1 MLDVVA
7 AIDRLAGVKQNSDR
21 KNYRWLLLDAKN
33 QLEALF
39 GQSIYSPYLRASR
52 EQAAELHQCLAQM
65 MDADDD
71 KPLEDFDEWW
81 LNHNKDRFKT
91 VFLSELS
98 TIPSFLVVG
107 KEGYDTNALLDE
119 GHKLF
124 PAALRTKVP
133 EAITDARE
141 VGKAL
146 AYELATACGFRTFRV
161 TECVIKRYWDSVSG
175 GVDRPKLETIGSYAK
190 EMEDRSIGDKKI
202 TESLKQMAR
211 LHRNPLIHPEVILTV
226 EEAIDTLGIARSVI
240 GAMLRVL
247 PEVPPTTAMA
257 LQQQHETSVRHST

>member
-7 AIDRLAGVKQNSDR
+7 AIDGLSGIQQKSDAR
-21 KNYRWLLLDAKN
+21 SNRWLLLDAKN

-52 EQAAELHQCLAQM
+52 ERAVDLHRHLAQM
-65 MDADDD
+65 LEAEDD
-71 KPLEDFDEWW
+71 KPLDEFDAWQVDHER
-81 LNHNKDRFKT
+81 DRFKT

-124 PAALRTKVP
+124 PAALPRKAP
-133 EAITDARE
+133 EAMADARE

-146 AYELATACGFRTFRV
+146 AYELATACGFHTFRV
-161 TECVIKRYWDSVSG
+161 TESVIKRYWDVVSG
-175 GVDRPKLETIGSYAK
+175 GSDRPKLETIGNYAK
-190 EMEDRSIGDKKI
+190 EMEDRNLGDKKI
-202 TESLKQMAR
+202 TESLKQLAR

-247 PEVPPTTAMA
+247 PEVPPTTA
-257 LQQQHETSVRHST
+257 LPVLPP